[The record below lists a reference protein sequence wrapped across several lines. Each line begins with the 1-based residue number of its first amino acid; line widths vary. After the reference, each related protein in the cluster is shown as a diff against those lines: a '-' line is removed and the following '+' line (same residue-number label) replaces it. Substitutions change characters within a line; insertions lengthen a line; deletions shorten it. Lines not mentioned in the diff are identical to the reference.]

1 MKETMSRLRAPGTG
15 PIKSRVD
22 VETGLAASILESQ
35 ASSFEGQQI
44 QPANDQHDRL
54 SSAEGFVVA

>member
-1 MKETMSRLRAPGTG
+1 MSRLRAPGTG
-15 PIKSRVD
+15 PIKSRVN
-22 VETGLAASILESQ
+22 VETGLAASIFKLESQ

-54 SSAEGFVVA
+54 SSVEGFVVA